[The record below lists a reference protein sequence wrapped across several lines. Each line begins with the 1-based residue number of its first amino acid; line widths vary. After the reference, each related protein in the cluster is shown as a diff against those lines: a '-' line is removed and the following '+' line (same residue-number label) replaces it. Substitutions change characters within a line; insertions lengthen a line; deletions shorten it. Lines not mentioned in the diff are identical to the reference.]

1 MKINKEIASMT
12 IAGKTYSI
20 ETSNHAAE
28 RMVERNVD
36 AYVVAGSVLALGP
49 ARIDALQAEREDAMI
64 IDKENN
70 IAVVVALRPNEITI
84 VTVINK
90 SNVFVKDNTTICNI

>member
-12 IAGKTYSI
+12 IAGKTYTI
-20 ETSNHAAE
+20 ETSRHAAE

-49 ARIDALQAEREDAMI
+49 ARIDALQAEREEAMI

-70 IAVVVALRPNEITI
+70 IAVVVGFSAEKI
-84 VTVINK
+84 VIITVINK